1 MEEHLIPNQKTISLG
16 KRLIMQYLLKK
27 KYIILEKNFKSA
39 HCIIDIIA
47 TNNIRDKIIFI
58 KTKVRK
64 DLNQENTK
72 FKIEDYEKDKIR
84 ECMKKYMEKKGL
96 INIKYTFDEIEI
108 FICRNRYKIIYK
120 NEVLKFK

>member
-1 MEEHLIPNQKTISLG
+1 MIPNQKTISLG